1 MAYVMSEQTTN
12 RQSANGLEVKEKT
25 MVTKTEEVSL
35 VRSVQQALALSLD
48 AEEMGQR
55 FVQLTKEAWGFERA
69 DFLWLESQNQVLRP
83 LFDQEPAFPLV
94 FFPGS
99 LAKQAAERNTAW
111 AFDPSANEESPESKW
126 LASQGYKWIFAWPLF
141 QGGAFCCLAL
151 FSFRDVPF
159 EGPQPEVMA
168 ELAHPLAAALVN
180 ARLYTLA
187 NKQLEM
193 IALLDRAG
201 VAIALGEEDLRT
213 VLRKTLEEVRAFIGS
228 HNIRFYR
235 LDEQSQILQPEV
247 AVCAPGRYSP
257 QEEKQIATM
266 TLHLGEGITG
276 WVAATGRPFLSGDAE
291 REPQGRHIPGTE
303 FVDESMISVPL
314 KVGESTLGALTM
326 AKLGLFQFGELEMR
340 LASLLASQMAIALEN
355 ARLYQIQLKV
365 RTQLEQDIEHIRK
378 LEAVREDFLYS
389 VSHELKTPLAAIA
402 ATLEMLDQVP
412 LEQRAHFLLDYRD
425 LLMRSSER
433 LQRLVGNL
441 LETSKFTS
449 GSLELYLQPHD
460 PLALAR
466 EALQRMEPEAASKKL
481 TLELEAGEGLQ
492 PLYLD
497 RERTLQV
504 LGNLLSNAIKF
515 SLPGGKVTL
524 SLVEEKAGVTFA
536 IRDRGFGISREE
548 LPHIFERFFRSSST
562 QSFNASGSGLGLYLS
577 KALVE
582 AHGGHMGIES
592 ELGKGTRVWFTLPRN
607 FQGHR

>member
-1 MAYVMSEQTTN
+1 MSEQTTN
-12 RQSANGLEVKEKT
+12 QQIANELEGIERAKVIKAEGIG
-25 MVTKTEEVSL
+25 L
-35 VRSVQQALALSLD
+35 VRSVQEALALSLD
-48 AEEMGQR
+48 AEEMGRR
-55 FVQLTKEAWGFERA
+55 FVQLTREQWGFERA

-94 FFPGS
+94 FFPNS

-111 AFDPSANEESPESKW
+111 SLDPSANEESPEAKW
-126 LASQGYKWIFAWPLF
+126 LASQGYPWIVAWPLF
-141 QGGAFCCLAL
+141 HGGSFCCLVL
-151 FSFRDVPF
+151 FAFRDLPL
-159 EGPQPEVMA
+159 EGPQPENLA

-187 NKQLEM
+187 KKQLEI

-201 VAIALGEEDLRT
+201 MAIALGEEDLRT

-228 HNIRFYR
+228 HNIRLYR
-235 LDEQSQILQPEV
+235 LDEQSQILHPEV

-257 QEEKQIATM
+257 QEEKMIETM

-276 WVAATGRPFLSGDAE
+276 WVAATGQPLLSGDAE
-291 REPQGRHIPGTE
+291 REPRGRHMPGTE
-303 FVDESMISVPL
+303 FLDESMISVPL
-314 KVGESTLGALTM
+314 KVGESILGALTV

-365 RTQLEQDIEHIRK
+365 RTQLEQDIERIRK

-402 ATLEMLDQVP
+402 ATLEMLEQVP
-412 LEQRAHFLLDYRD
+412 LEQRAQFLLGYRD

-449 GSLELYLQPHD
+449 GLLELYLVAHD
-460 PLALAR
+460 PLVLAR

-481 TLELEAGEGLQ
+481 TLELEADEGLQ
-492 PLYLD
+492 QLYLD

-504 LGNLLSNAIKF
+504 LGNLLSNAIKY
-515 SLPGGKVTL
+515 SMPGGKVTL
-524 SLVEEKAGVTFA
+524 SLLEEKAGVTFA

-548 LPHIFERFFRSSST
+548 QLHIFERFFRSSST
-562 QSFNASGSGLGLYLS
+562 QSFNASGSGLGLFLS

-582 AHGGHMGIES
+582 AHGGRMGIES
-592 ELGKGTRVWFTLPRN
+592 ELGRGTRVWFTLPRN
-607 FQGHR
+607 SQGHR

>member
-1 MAYVMSEQTTN
+1 MSEPTTN
-12 RQSANGLEVKEKT
+12 QQIANSLGGKEQA
-25 MVTKTEEVSL
+25 MATEAEGGSL
-35 VRSVQQALALSLD
+35 LRSVQQTLALSLD

-55 FVQLTKEAWGFERA
+55 FVQLTREAWGFDRA

-83 LFDQEPAFPLV
+83 LFDQAPAFPLV

-99 LAKQAAERNTAW
+99 LAKQAVERNAAW
-111 AFDPSANEESPESKW
+111 SLDPSANEESPEAKW
-126 LASQGYKWIFAWPLF
+126 LASQGFPWIVAWPLF
-141 QGGAFCCLAL
+141 HGGAFCCLVL
-151 FSFRDVPF
+151 FAFRDLPL
-159 EGPQPEVMA
+159 EGPQPEDLA
-168 ELAHPLAAALVN
+168 DLAHPLAAALVN

-201 VAIALGEEDLRT
+201 MAIALGEEDLRT

-228 HNIRFYR
+228 HNIRLYR
-235 LDEQSQILQPEV
+235 LDEQSQILYPEV

-257 QEEKQIATM
+257 QEEKMIGTM

-276 WVAATGRPFLSGDAE
+276 WVAATGQPLLSGDAE
-291 REPQGRHIPGTE
+291 REPRGRHMPGTA
-303 FVDESMISVPL
+303 FLDESMISVPL
-314 KVGESTLGALTM
+314 KVGESILGALTM

-365 RTQLEQDIEHIRK
+365 RTQLEQDIERIRK

-412 LEQRAHFLLDYRD
+412 PEQRAQFLLGYRD

-449 GSLELYLQPHD
+449 GSLELYLVAHD

-492 PLYLD
+492 QLYLD

-504 LGNLLSNAIKF
+504 LGNLLSNAIKY
-515 SLPGGKVTL
+515 SMPGGKVTL
-524 SLVEEKAGVTFA
+524 SLLEEKAGVTFA

-548 LPHIFERFFRSSST
+548 QLHIFERFFRSSST
-562 QSFNASGSGLGLYLS
+562 QSFNASGSGLGLFLS

-582 AHGGHMGIES
+582 AHGGRMGIES
-592 ELGKGTRVWFTLPRN
+592 ELGRGTRVWFTLPRN
-607 FQGHR
+607 SQGHR

>member
-1 MAYVMSEQTTN
+1 
-12 RQSANGLEVKEKT
+12 
-25 MVTKTEEVSL
+25 MVTKAEGVSL
-35 VRSVQQALALSLD
+35 VRSVQQALALSHD
-48 AEEMGQR
+48 AEEMVQR
-55 FVQLTKEAWGFERA
+55 FVQLAHEQWGFERA
-69 DFLWLESQNQVLRP
+69 DFLWLESQNQVVRP
-83 LFDQEPAFPLV
+83 LFDQEPPFPLV
-94 FFPGS
+94 HFPGS
-99 LAKQAAERNTAW
+99 LAKQAAELNTAW
-111 AFDPSANEESPESKW
+111 SLDPNANEDSPETKW
-126 LASQGYKWIFAWPLF
+126 LATQGYKWIVAWPLF
-141 QGGAFCCLAL
+141 HREAFCCLVL
-151 FSFRDVPF
+151 FAFREAPLED
-159 EGPQPEVMA
+159 PQPEVLA

-187 NKQLEM
+187 QKQLEM

-213 VLRKTLEEVRAFIGS
+213 VLRKTLEEVRVFIGS

-235 LDEQSQILQPEV
+235 LDEQSQILYPEV
-247 AVCAPGRYSP
+247 AVCAPGRYP
-257 QEEKQIATM
+257 PEEEKMFGTM

-276 WVAATGRPFLSGDAE
+276 WVAATGQPFISGDAE
-291 REPQGRHIPGTE
+291 RDPRGRHMPGTE

-314 KVGESTLGALTM
+314 KVGESTLGSLTM

-365 RTQLEQDIEHIRK
+365 RTQLEQDIERIHK

-389 VSHELKTPLAAIA
+389 VSHELKTPLASIA

-412 LEQRAHFLLDYRD
+412 LEQRASFLLDYRD

-449 GSLELYLQPHD
+449 GSLELYRQPHD

-466 EALQRMEPEAASKKL
+466 EALQRMKPEAASKKL
-481 TLELEAGEGLQ
+481 VLELDSEEGLQ
-492 PLYLD
+492 LLYFD

-504 LGNLLSNAIKF
+504 LGNLLSNAIKY
-515 SLPGGKVTL
+515 SLPSGKVTL
-524 SLVEEKAGVTFA
+524 SLVEEKTGVIFA
-536 IRDRGFGISREE
+536 IRDRGVGISREE
-548 LPHIFERFFRSSST
+548 QPHIFDRFFRSNLS

-582 AHGGHMGIES
+582 AHGGQMGIES
-592 ELGKGTRVWFTLPRN
+592 ELGKGTRVWFTLPRK
-607 FQGHR
+607 